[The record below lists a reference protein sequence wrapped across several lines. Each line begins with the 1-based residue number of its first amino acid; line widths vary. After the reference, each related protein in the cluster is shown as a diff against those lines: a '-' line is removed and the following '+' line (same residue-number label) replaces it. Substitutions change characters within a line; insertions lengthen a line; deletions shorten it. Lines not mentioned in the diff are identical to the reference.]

1 MKWRR
6 GEKQN
11 RVCPWA
17 RNPGTESCNKPWNL
31 PTLGPSVEDTEE
43 RKDKVSA
50 SSRSTRLSEMDRPPP
65 PTRHT
70 RGSCESEDA
79 AMCCVLGESTRQ
91 GARFHL

>member
-17 RNPGTESCNKPWNL
+17 RSPGTESCNKPWNL

-43 RKDKVSA
+43 RKAKVSA
-50 SSRSTRLSEMDRPPP
+50 SSRSARLSETDRPPL

-70 RGSCESEDA
+70 RSSCEREDA
-79 AMCCVLGESTRQ
+79 AMCRVLGERTRQ